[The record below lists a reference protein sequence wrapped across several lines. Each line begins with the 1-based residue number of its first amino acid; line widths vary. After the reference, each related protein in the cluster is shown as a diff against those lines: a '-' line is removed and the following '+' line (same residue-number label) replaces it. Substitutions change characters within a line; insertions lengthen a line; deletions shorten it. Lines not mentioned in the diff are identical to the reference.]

1 MRTRDAPY
9 VLLLLF
15 SADTITDNGQSDKHR
30 ASLMMMHV
38 SNNMIVKHGNTEQL
52 HKLPGC
58 IMIIIIPACIYYVQQ
73 QQEDNPL
80 SPAAW

>member
-38 SNNMIVKHGNTEQL
+38 SNMIVKHRNTEQL